1 MKNMD
6 ENKIKYFIIAI
17 ALLIILGVILILHFG
32 NKKEV
37 SGIKVKESTTTTTTE
52 IITTTK
58 KISTTND
65 VSSNEVYKSVI
76 DEDNKLVYDYKLTDE
91 IKDTDKIISS
101 ILTINEE
108 YKNNN
113 IIGLYDISLYD
124 INNVKKSVNN
134 SLINISIPIV
144 GDLVGYDSYKVVYIK
159 DDVITDEE
167 FNTEVK
173 DGYIKFSTTHLSVY
187 GIIGENKTVSKIN
200 INDVKVSML
209 YNDEVVTDNI
219 YVTPKSN
226 IKLVVDGAN
235 DYELYYGLRFNDAD
249 EVEYV
254 KYIDDIVLSDIIPYE
269 EVTVVAKVVV
279 DEDSK
284 TFEFGKVKVYDV
296 IVDYDRNSEEEVDYT
311 DIKGKNILLNDVTV
325 EEENL
330 EDIDNNIEIEN
341 KTAVEIEGNIYLVDK
356 ADISNLNIT
365 GTLVIDTKEEITFG
379 LIDDDTVSSMG
390 LERIIITSKE
400 FTLNGVDFVYEVIDN
415 KIVITIKVKEEQ
427 IDEIVVPVDEA
438 EDTIISE
445 SETFFDTDIKV
456 NVDEDNYLIIE
467 FVRPD
472 EEDLNNIE
480 QLS

>member
-17 ALLIILGVILILHFG
+17 ALLIILGVILILHFS

-284 TFEFGKVKVYDV
+284 TFEFGKVKVYD
-296 IVDYDRNSEEEVDYT
+296 IVYTNNEVVTGNAEIDDNHLVGEDKEYPEEYDFKDQLQNE
-311 DIKGKNILLNDVTV
+311 NIAI
-325 EEENL
+325 
-330 EDIDNNIEIEN
+330 IDEEIEN
-341 KTAVEIEGNIYLVDK
+341 KATINIKGNVYLVDQT
-356 ADISNLNIT
+356 DLTNLKIT
-365 GTLVIDTKEEITFG
+365 GYLYIDTDKEITISDKFDLTDIYG
-379 LIDDDTVSSMG
+379 
-390 LERIIITSKE
+390 
-400 FTLNGVDFVYEVIDN
+400 
-415 KIVITIKVKEEQ
+415 ITIMSETFN
-427 IDEIVVPVDEA
+427 INGITYTYEIKDN
-438 EDTIISE
+438 TIIISE
-445 SETFFDTDIKV
+445 YNKEEEKEKEEDFEDKEEVIASENIFNTDIV
-456 NVDEDNYLIIE
+456 LNINEEEYLYIE
-467 FVRPD
+467 
-472 EEDLNNIE
+472 LNKNE
-480 QLS
+480 K